1 MFFQANSTVS
11 GRGSPLRE
19 TSNVGPAAFTQE
31 GEVPPDHPGDKELVL
46 YQPLPF
52 AVAFEY
58 TAGVDGGESG
68 DGGSPYP
75 KGGGELM
82 LYQPLP
88 FVMVVQDAAGVDGG
102 ESGDGGS
109 PYPKG
114 GGELML
120 YQPLPFGMIVQDTA
134 GVDGGESGDGG
145 SPHPKGGGELMLYQP
160 LPFGMIVQDT
170 EGVDGGE
177 SRDGGSARAVVPDAI
192 GTSAWVP
199 EGPPSHMA
207 VVASD
212 DGAEGELHSLREVS
226 LPLVRWSDRRITEP
240 PHPAMV
246 GVVSALFTAA
256 VFLCCQWR
264 SRRTRLRQQALALAR
279 QHALRRVIRRNADRS
294 RRLKVSAIWRW
305 RLSAASG
312 AVADLRA
319 QRERTAEEHEAA
331 RATDREAAEQRRIE
345 AVGVATAV
353 ETARRE
359 SIETTL
365 AEVRESLFDRQREV
379 SDARHGVTEA
389 RAALSS
395 AGERH
400 QQQLRETE

>member
-1 MFFQANSTVS
+1 MVRWSKLSGVDKKTLVDVLDPGHLEEFREEESRQLRRLPRQVKKAVRKKRRVKDVTKLLEQAKILKPEFVKGLVGLLSPENAANSTVS

-31 GEVPPDHPGDKELVL
+31 GEVPPDHPGDKELTL

-75 KGGGELM
+75 KGGGELT
-82 LYQPLP
+82 
-88 FVMVVQDAAGVDGG
+88 
-102 ESGDGGS
+102 
-109 PYPKG
+109 
-114 GGELML
+114 L

-145 SPHPKGGGELMLYQP
+145 SPYPKGGGELMLYQP

-294 RRLKVSAIWRW
+294 RQLKVSAIWRW

-331 RATDREAAEQRRIE
+331 RATDREAAEQ
-345 AVGVATAV
+345 
-353 ETARRE
+353 
-359 SIETTL
+359 
-365 AEVRESLFDRQREV
+365 
-379 SDARHGVTEA
+379 
-389 RAALSS
+389 
-395 AGERH
+395 
-400 QQQLRETE
+400 